1 MNTLVLV
8 FAATVAVNFD
18 DEKNAA
24 LPPLV
29 EYPYVSIYY
38 SNPTVKPVVKIPD
51 CRKTK
56 DAEKGSAVV
65 SAENC
70 AFKSPLYE
78 VTARSEFTSERP
90 VVFAAANCKG
100 LKGELGRRPEKLSNW
115 RDLVDAEWFKYKKEK
130 LAR

>member
-18 DEKNAA
+18 DEGNAA

-38 SNPTVKPVVKIPD
+38 SNPTVKPD
-51 CRKTK
+51 
-56 DAEKGSAVV
+56 EK
-65 SAENC
+65 
-70 AFKSPLYE
+70 
-78 VTARSEFTSERP
+78 VTVRSEFTSERP